1 LNPAATQPSSDEL
14 IARGWAALPPGYRIP
29 DTPPTLDQ
37 AREYC
42 RNLAQTHYENFHV
55 ATWFLPANLQPH
67 FYSIYAYCRIS
78 DDLGD
83 EVPDKSAAL
92 ALLDLWGRELDACY
106 EGRARHPVFV
116 ALAETIR
123 ACAIP
128 KEPFADLLIA
138 FRRDQIVSR
147 YETLDDVIGYCRY
160 SANPVGR
167 LVLYACGEVS
177 PETREEY
184 FKLSDATCSALQLA
198 NFWQDVSVDFFK
210 GRVYI
215 PQEDMRR
222 FGVTEEIIANGVAT
236 PEFRALM
243 SHEVKCARW
252 LFKQGLPLIGKV
264 NRDLALDLDLF
275 SRGGMEILR
284 AIERRDYDVLSARPA
299 ISKLTKFSL
308 AVRALTGKMLSS
320 LRPGPRPLASQPA
333 VSLPPVSLPPA
344 PQPSVSLPSV
354 PQPLAP
360 LPSVSQPPVSRPSV
374 SLPAVHQH
382 PAPLPPAPKPS
393 VPLQPRA
400 PLPSASQT
408 PVPQSPAPQ
417 PSVSQPVATQSS
429 GKTSTSS
436 PPPRVPTLSEA
447 YAACRAIAKREAK
460 NFYYAF
466 LALPRSRRNAICAIY
481 AFMRQADD
489 LADDESIPPTER
501 RRRLD
506 LWLAAWREVAKGA
519 PTTDPVFFAVR
530 NATER
535 YNIPLKLLDELVAG
549 VTLDL
554 GHTAGGAP
562 ETYATFADL
571 YRYCYLVASVVG
583 LVCIRIFGYH
593 DLRAEKLAEETG
605 IAFQLTNILRDVA
618 EDASRNRVYLPLK
631 NLAQHNVPLD
641 ALLHRQPSA
650 PPTPAE
656 RELLAAIARLAER
669 FYSQSR
675 FLLPLVD
682 PSSRPALWVLVSI
695 YHALL
700 KRIKRANYDVF
711 SRRASVPT
719 WQKLSILAVGLVWT
733 AWARVFD

>member
-1 LNPAATQPSSDEL
+1 MNPTATQPSSDEL
-14 IARGWAALPPGYRIP
+14 IARGWDALPPGYRIP
-29 DTPPTLDQ
+29 ATPPTLDQ

-138 FRRDQIVSR
+138 FRQDQTVTR
-147 YETLDDVIGYCRY
+147 YETMEDVLGYCRY

-177 PETREEY
+177 PDNIEEN
-184 FKLSDATCSALQLA
+184 FRLSDATCSALQLA

-215 PQEDMRR
+215 PQQDMRR
-222 FGVTEEIIANGVAT
+222 FGVTDGIIADGVAT

-243 SHEVKCARW
+243 RHEVKSARW

-308 AVRALTGKMLSS
+308 AVRALTGKMLPF
-320 LRPGPRPLASQPA
+320 LRLGPRSSGSPSPDRPRASQP
-333 VSLPPVSLPPA
+333 
-344 PQPSVSLPSV
+344 SVFLPST
-354 PQPLAP
+354 L
-360 LPSVSQPPVSRPSV
+360 
-374 SLPAVHQH
+374 
-382 PAPLPPAPKPS
+382 
-393 VPLQPRA
+393 
-400 PLPSASQT
+400 
-408 PVPQSPAPQ
+408 Q
-417 PSVSQPVATQSS
+417 PSVSQPAAFQVSVPQPPVPEPSASQPIAPQSS

-436 PPPRVPTLSEA
+436 VSPRVPTLSDA

-466 LALPRSRRNAICAIY
+466 LALPRARRNAICAIY

-535 YNIPLKLLDELVAG
+535 YSIPSSLLDELVAG

-554 GHTAGGAP
+554 GHAADGAP

-571 YRYCYLVASVVG
+571 YHYCYLVASVVG
-583 LVCIRIFGYH
+583 LVCIRIFGYR

-618 EDASRNRVYLPLK
+618 EDAARNRVYLPLK
-631 NLAQHNVPLD
+631 NLAQHNVNLD
-641 ALLHRQPSA
+641 ALLHRPPHA
-650 PPTPAE
+650 PPTAAE
-656 RELLAAIARLAER
+656 RELFAAIARLAER
-669 FYSQSR
+669 FYRQAR

-682 PSSRPALWVLVSI
+682 PASRPALWVLVSI

-711 SRRASVPT
+711 SRRAAVPT
-719 WQKLSILAVGLVWT
+719 WQKLAILAIGLVWT
-733 AWARVFD
+733 AWARIFD